1 MQVLVGSSMP
11 RGGQLWP
18 HWPNTGQASACKCTH
33 THPHLHVSLQTE
45 SLCCQIFLYCFWLIR
60 KVKKKKNANAFSI
73 ILTETCEKYICMMQ
87 HSGYV
92 LTLCR
97 RIFVYTSGFHT
108 CTCIIIT
115 GGACKNTGL
124 WTLFPELLIQYL

>member
-1 MQVLVGSSMP
+1 MAPLAQHRSGFCMQM
-11 RGGQLWP
+11 
-18 HWPNTGQASACKCTH
+18 H
-33 THPHLHVSLQTE
+33 THRPSPPCLSADGEFVLPDIPLLFLAYQE
-45 SLCCQIFLYCFWLIR
+45 S
-60 KVKKKKNANAFSI
+60 KKKKKNANAFSI

-115 GGACKNTGL
+115 GGAYENTGL